1 MRLCLPVGACWP
13 GGESEARLARGAQ
26 AGAVLGVLGYGE
38 VAPVR
43 LPAGMVSRVPLGSAL
58 DPAAVL
64 G

>member
-1 MRLCLPVGACWP
+1 MGRAGREERAKP
-13 GGESEARLARGAQ
+13 GWRAGAQ